1 VCARP
6 QVKALGHRVVHGK
19 SISEPVLVDDAAIA
33 AIQDAAEL
41 APLCAHSCLLMLVAA
56 AGAFLHA
63 SSCSASTHQRGVCW
77 LVMDGSKAVC
87 FRSLQRYADVHTRP
101 LGACLQAQPCQPER
115 HQSGGQDLSGQAA
128 GAAPDEQSCSA
139 SQHVSTCW
147 LSARPCAWHCGIRED
162 GPGATWQAPMGQ
174 FGS

>member
-1 VCARP
+1 M
-6 QVKALGHRVVHGK
+6 VHGK
-19 SISEPVLVDDAAIA
+19 SISEPVLVDDAAMA

-63 SSCSASTHQRGVCW
+63 SSCSASTQQRGVCW
-77 LVMDGSKAVC
+77 LVMDGSEAVC
-87 FRSLQRYADVHTRP
+87 LRSLQRYADVHNRP

-128 GAAPDEQSCSA
+128 GAAAEQSCSA
-139 SQHVSTCW
+139 SQHVPTCG
-147 LSARPCAWHCGIRED
+147 LGAQPCVWHCGNREN
-162 GPGATWQAPMGQ
+162 GPGAPWQAPMGQ
-174 FGS
+174 IVS